1 MTIAWPTEDPDAPRQ
16 RPRKPWKWPVI
27 AGGAVVVVIAA
38 VAIWTPSRPEA
49 GSPAAA
55 VISTSP
61 TTTSTTTTTTTTTTP
76 PPPPPPSPEV
86 FQGKGDDVVE
96 LKRGAA
102 AGIVAFECPK
112 CTGNVI
118 VESDGRE
125 SLLVNTIG
133 AYTGKHLINIADG
146 SMTTSISVKAK
157 GSWKLSV
164 TGLDTIEVVTG
175 KPASGRGDSVVM
187 FADTFTSATVKNQ
200 GKSNFVVTYADL
212 TTKRLGLAVNEIGSY
227 QGTVKLPGPSIVQ
240 VESSGA
246 WTITPK

>member
-1 MTIAWPTEDPDAPRQ
+1 MSIAWPTEDPDAPRQ
-16 RPRKPWKWPVI
+16 RSRKPWKWPAV
-27 AGGAVVVVIAA
+27 AGGAVIVVIAA

-49 GSPAAA
+49 GSPAA
-55 VISTSP
+55 VITSVSP
-61 TTTSTTTTTTTTTTP
+61 TTTTTTTTTTTP
-76 PPPPPPSPEV
+76 PPPPPPPEV

-96 LKRGAA
+96 LKRGATP
-102 AGIVAFECPK
+102 GIVAFECPK
-112 CTGNVI
+112 CAGNVV

-133 AYTGKHLINIADG
+133 AYTGKHLINLADG

-164 TGLDTIEVVTG
+164 TGLDAIEAVTG
-175 KPASGRGDSVVM
+175 KPASGRGDSVIM

-200 GKSNFVVTYADL
+200 GKGNFVVTYADL
-212 TTKRLGLAVNEIGSY
+212 STKRLGLAVNEIGSY
-227 QGTVKLPGPSIVQ
+227 QGTVKLPGPSVVQ
-240 VESSGA
+240 IESSGT